1 MLFPNLSRIIFSM
14 FGCLHLG
21 SLCSDVVVE
30 SGTYVVYGPERT
42 NTNANLK
49 YYLPYNPIIIE
60 IGSGCGK
67 NALDLS
73 EKFPY
78 GQIYTFETDATIFRN
93 LLLETSIKK
102 NIQCMNIDLS
112 VNQSHFDTSTSKIPK
127 TSIDDW
133 IKSNLN
139 HIDMLKLN
147 MHKDPI
153 SILRNAKK
161 ALEHSLVVVIDTTL
175 SKRAR
180 GQSTYPQLKI
190 FLKRN
195 GFEELFHTYIPKQNG
210 EAVFI
215 KKNIFDFFHR

>member
-1 MLFPNLSRIIFSM
+1 MFGYLQLGYIFSN
-14 FGCLHLG
+14 
-21 SLCSDVVVE
+21 VIVE

-49 YYLPYNPIIIE
+49 YYLPYNPVIIE
-60 IGSGCGK
+60 IGPGSGK

-73 EKFPY
+73 ERFPY
-78 GQIYTFETDATIFRN
+78 GQIYTFEADKIIFEK
-93 LLLETSIKK
+93 LLLETSIKN
-102 NIQCMNIDLS
+102 NIRCLNIALS
-112 VNQSHFDTSTSKIPK
+112 GNLPSDNVSMGKIPK
-127 TSIDDW
+127 ISIDDW

-147 MHKDPI
+147 MHRDPI

-161 ALEHSLVVVIDTTL
+161 ALEHSLIVVIDTTL

-180 GQSTYPQLKI
+180 GQSSYPQLKT

-215 KKNIFDFFHR
+215 KKNVFDFFHR